1 MSLQYLS
8 DEKGQIVAVQV
19 PIKEWELLKS
29 RYPEIDDVANEPL
42 ESNADLPDWQKELI
56 DYRLDAIS
64 RNPERILPIDSLM
77 AELDR
82 NQE

>member
-1 MSLQYLS
+1 MSVQYLS

-29 RYPEIDDVANEPL
+29 KYPEL
-42 ESNADLPDWQKELI
+42 EVVDTVLPDWQKDLI
-56 DYRLDAIS
+56 DARLNS
-64 RNPERILPIDSLM
+64 VRNNPERILPIDGLI

-82 NQE
+82 IQD